1 LRDEQTSG
9 DDAGDLL
16 QELVNRVSHRGRGE
30 VLALMAEASVT
41 LHQVMAL
48 SVLAQKGESTL
59 LELATALNMSQS
71 AMSQMVD
78 RLFQLEYVERAEHPT
93 DRRKKR
99 LALTPKAGE
108 FLKRLSEARSAEYR
122 DGIAWVSPAL
132 REELADV
139 LRRVLQELRT
149 S

>member
-1 LRDEQTSG
+1 MRDEQTGG

-30 VLALMAEASVT
+30 VLTLMAEASVT

-78 RLFQLEYVERAEHPT
+78 RLFQLEYIERAEHPM

-122 DGIAWVSPAL
+122 DGIERISPAL
-132 REELADV
+132 RKELADV
-139 LRRVLQELRT
+139 LQRVLQELRT